1 MTQMAIEPKTPTTNG
16 HTSALAPA
24 PTVGPASDAAPAG
37 AKSPQTPA
45 PARHNRPRVVIAAAL
60 VVASLAAFGVWK
72 TFFAASG
79 SPTGVIAVSGRIEGD
94 DSAVGAKTSGRIREI
109 TVREGDHVQAGQVIA
124 TLDDQQIRARE
135 QMAEAAVRQA
145 EARVELSKHQITVL
159 EEQLRQNEIG
169 VDQARA
175 DAAGRVSEAEAK
187 LAAAEAQLA
196 QATAAHAQARWDRDA
211 YTKLYKQELVPAQ
224 QAKQAENNEEAQA
237 AIVAASKRQV
247 EAAQGALTAA
257 RANLAN
263 PAIRSAQ
270 VAAVRGQI
278 LQARAD
284 IAAATADAERSRAQL
299 DEARANRADLQVI
312 APFAGTVVTRTAE
325 PGEVITAGTPIVTL
339 LNLAEVYLRAF
350 VPEGEIGR
358 VRVGQP
364 ARVYLDSA
372 PKKPIEAVVIRIDPK
387 ASFTPEN
394 TYFRDDRVKQVIGV
408 KLQLRGEAGYGKPGM
423 PADGEVLV
431 EGGSW
436 PAAKP
441 SRLAR
446 LMRFAGAER
455 LNGAGR

>member
-1 MTQMAIEPKTPTTNG
+1 
-16 HTSALAPA
+16 
-24 PTVGPASDAAPAG
+24 V
-37 AKSPQTPA
+37 
-45 PARHNRPRVVIAAAL
+45 AAL
-60 VVASLAAFGVWK
+60 GVALVAVTGFGIWK
-72 TFFAASG
+72 VLFAGPSVPA
-79 SPTGVIAVSGRIEGD
+79 GVIAVSGRIEGD

-109 TVREGDHVQAGQVIA
+109 AVREGDHAQSGQVIA

-135 QMAEAAVRQA
+135 QQAEAAVRQA
-145 EARVELSKHQITVL
+145 EARVELSRHQITVL

-196 QATAAHAQARWDRDA
+196 QANASYTQAKWDRTA
-211 YTKLYKQELVPAQ
+211 YTKLFKQELIAEQ
-224 QAKQAENNEEAQA
+224 QAKQAEANEEAQA
-237 AIVAASKRQV
+237 AIVAASRRQV

-257 RANLAN
+257 RANLSN

-284 IAAATADAERSRAQL
+284 IVAASADAERSRAVL

-312 APFAGTVVTRTAE
+312 APFTGTVATRTAE

-339 LNLAEVYLRAF
+339 LNLAEVYLRAY

-372 PKKPIEAVVIRIDPK
+372 PKKAIDAVVIRIDPR

-394 TYFRDDRVKQVIGV
+394 TYFRDDRVKQVVGV

-423 PADGEVLV
+423 PADGEILV
-431 EGGSW
+431 EGNGW
-436 PAAKP
+436 PVARP
-441 SRLAR
+441 RLAAVGKLSGVR
-446 LMRFAGAER
+446 WIAGAMR
-455 LNGAGR
+455 LTGVGRQCTPRIRRRARRPLLLLPPR